1 MMSQA
6 EGTGSVRTVLPGLAV
21 AIAVAAG
28 AWLLVVT
35 LGHLPPPIGQW
46 PVSTML
52 IAILA
57 GLALSGVAARQ
68 PGWTPGLALAQGPI
82 LKLAVALIGLRLSL
96 VELGHL
102 GIDALPLVVV
112 VVLLGLLLAFVLGRL
127 AGAGPRLTALLAV
140 GTSICGASAIA
151 AAAPGL
157 RARGEEIGYAIA
169 CIALLGLTATVL
181 YPPLLHRLFDDPVT
195 IGLILGVAVHD
206 TAQVTAAA
214 VLYEQ
219 VSGQEGTLVA
229 ATVAKLIRNAGM
241 LVLIPAVIW
250 FASRRERDGKARV
263 ALPLFI
269 VAFIGLSGL
278 RTLGDAWLGRDHALW
293 QGAIELVGHFSL
305 FAFAMAMAALAM
317 AVRPAELKAIGWK
330 PAVAAVIAA
339 LGMLA
344 LAITWVSLI
353 LDRL

>member
-35 LGHLPPPIGQW
+35 LGHLPPPVDQW
-46 PVSTML
+46 PVSMML
-52 IAILA
+52 VAILA
-57 GLALSGVAARQ
+57 GLAMSGAATRR
-68 PGWTPGLALAQGPI
+68 PAWTPGLAMAQGPI

-96 VELGHL
+96 IELGNL
-102 GIDALPLVVV
+102 GIEALPLVIAVV
-112 VVLLGLLLAFVLGRL
+112 ILGLLLAFSLARL
-127 AGAGPRLTALLAV
+127 AGTGPRLAALLAV

-169 CIALLGLTATVL
+169 CIALIGLAATVL
-181 YPPLLHRLFDDPVT
+181 YPSLLQHLFDDPHD
-195 IGLILGVAVHD
+195 IGLILGAAVHD

-214 VLYEQ
+214 VLHEQ
-219 VSGQEGTLVA
+219 ITGQNGTLVA
-229 ATVAKLIRNAGM
+229 ATVTKLIRNAGM
-241 LVLIPAVIW
+241 LVLIPAVVW
-250 FASRRERDGKARV
+250 LAARHEANGRARV
-263 ALPLFI
+263 APPLFI
-269 VAFIGLSGL
+269 VGFLALSGL
-278 RTLGDAWLGRDHALW
+278 RSLGDAWLGVDHAAW
-293 QGAIELVGHFSL
+293 QAAIDLAGQFSL

-317 AVRPAELKAIGWK
+317 AVRPAELRAIGWK
-330 PAVAAVIAA
+330 PALAAIATA

-344 LAITWVSLI
+344 LAIIWV
-353 LDRL
+353 R